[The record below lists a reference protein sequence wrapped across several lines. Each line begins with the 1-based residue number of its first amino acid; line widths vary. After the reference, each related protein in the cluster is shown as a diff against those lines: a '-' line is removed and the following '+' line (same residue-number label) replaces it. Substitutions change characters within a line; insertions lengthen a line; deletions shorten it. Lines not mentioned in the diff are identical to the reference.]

1 MITGG
6 PGVGKTTIVNSV
18 LKILRAKG
26 GTMIALRPDGPR
38 GDAQVEAKT
47 IHRLLEVDPKE
58 RRLQTLR

>member
-18 LKILRAKG
+18 LKILGPKAYDDCFV
-26 GTMIALRPDGPR
+26 PHGPR

-58 RRLQTLR
+58 RRLQTQR